1 MDFIAKANN
10 LILDGKNNF
19 KNAIVEFNCFM
30 SHMHYYNCK
39 MLAFILILHF
49 FHFSI
54 YVNKTKKQPYLL
66 LYLKKSVIR
75 QEDRLFIRQYIWS
88 YRDRREMK

>member
-1 MDFIAKANN
+1 MARNN
-10 LILDGKNNF
+10 V
-19 KNAIVEFNCFM
+19 KNAVVEFNCFM
-30 SHMHYYNCK
+30 YHICTIIIVKCAYINSS
-39 MLAFILILHF
+39 F
-49 FHFSI
+49 FSFSI

-88 YRDRREMK
+88 YRDRPRDEIEK